1 MSSPE
6 FPASSAAP
14 VNPEPAVMAERRG
27 PILVLRLNRPQ
38 VRNALNAELVAAL
51 HTELLAAQNDAQVR
65 CVVLCGAGRV
75 FSAGADLKALQELG
89 RASSEDNKADSQ
101 RLADLLH
108 LIYTGRLPVV
118 AAVEGAAVAG
128 GAGLASACDLVV
140 AGEGAKFGYTEVRL
154 GFVAA
159 IVMVFLLRSVGEK
172 HARELL
178 LTGRLVT
185 AHEAYR
191 MGLINELVPDGGAEA
206 RALELAAELAQGS
219 ATALASTREMLS
231 LLPGMGLSESLRYA
245 VGVNAWT
252 RTTADLREGVA
263 AFLEKR
269 APGWRPEPGEPE
281 PAQPEPAQE

>member
-6 FPASSAAP
+6 APSNSASP
-14 VNPEPAVMAERRG
+14 VNSEPAVLAERRG
-27 PILVLRLNRPQ
+27 PVLLLRLNRPQ

-51 HTELLAAQNDAQVR
+51 HTGLLAAQSEAQVR
-65 CVVLCGAGRV
+65 CVVLCGAGRA
-75 FSAGADLKALQELG
+75 FSAGADLKALQDLG
-89 RASSEDNKADSQ
+89 RASSEENKADSQ

-108 LIYTGRLPVV
+108 LIYTGSKPVV

-140 AGEGAKFGYTEVRL
+140 AGAEARFGYTEVRL

-178 LTGRLVT
+178 LTGRLVS
-185 AHEAYR
+185 AQEAYR
-191 MGLINELVPDGGAEA
+191 MGLINEVVPDGQAET

-219 ATALASTREMLS
+219 ATALATTREMLS
-231 LLPGMGLSESLRYA
+231 LLPGMGLAESLRYA

-269 APGWRPEPGEPE
+269 TPGWRPEPDRPE
-281 PAQPEPAQE
+281 SVQK

>member
-1 MSSPE
+1 MSSVE
-6 FPASSAAP
+6 SPASPEAA
-14 VNPEPAVMAERRG
+14 VLAERRG
-27 PILVLRLNRPQ
+27 PLLLLRLNRPQ

-51 HTELLAAQNDAQVR
+51 HAELLAAQSEAQVR
-65 CVVLCGAGRV
+65 CVVLCGAGRA
-75 FSAGADLKALQELG
+75 FSAGADLKALQDLG
-89 RASSEDNKADSQ
+89 RASSEENKADSQ

-108 LIYTGRLPVV
+108 LIYTGSKPVV

-140 AGEGAKFGYTEVRL
+140 AGAEARFGYTEVRL

-178 LTGRLVT
+178 LTGRLVS
-185 AHEAYR
+185 AQEAYR
-191 MGLINELVPDGGAEA
+191 MGLINEVVPDGQAET

-219 ATALASTREMLS
+219 ATALATTREMLS
-231 LLPGMGLSESLRYA
+231 LLPGMGLAESLRYA

-269 APGWRPEPGEPE
+269 APGWRPEPV
-281 PAQPEPAQE
+281 QPELP

>member
-1 MSSPE
+1 MSS
-6 FPASSAAP
+6 SDSAVSP
-14 VNPEPAVMAERRG
+14 TSQPAVLAERRG
-27 PILVLRLNRPQ
+27 PLLLLRLNRPQ

-51 HTELLAAQNDAQVR
+51 HAELLAAQSDPQVR
-65 CVVLCGAGRV
+65 CVVLCGAGKV

-89 RASSEDNKADSQ
+89 QASSEENKADSQ

-108 LIYTGRLPVV
+108 LIYTGGKPVV

-128 GAGLASACDLVV
+128 GAGLASVCDLVV
-140 AGEGAKFGYTEVRL
+140 AGEGARLGYTEVRL

-178 LTGRLVT
+178 LTGRLVS
-185 AHEAYR
+185 AGEAYR
-191 MGLINELVPDGGAEA
+191 MGLINEVVPDGQAEL
-206 RALELAAELAQGS
+206 RALELAAELSQGS
-219 ATALASTREMLS
+219 ATALATTREMLS
-231 LLPGMGLSESLRYA
+231 LLPGMGLAESLRYA

-252 RTTADLREGVA
+252 RTTSELQEGVA

-269 APGWRPEPGEPE
+269 APVWRPELPNP
-281 PAQPEPAQE
+281 